1 MEGGIVSLAM
11 VSHVPWMLKFLNAVS
26 GGKEAIERARR
37 LGRRKVSERL
47 KLGARRKDLF
57 YYLTDEEGT
66 GRIRPSDAALTSDG
80 LLAIIAG
87 SDTTSTTFMALFWN
101 LVKNP
106 QAYARLQ
113 REIDANFARGELPC
127 DVNKMVEMGYL
138 NACISETL
146 RLFPALPSG
155 SPRYVPLGGGP
166 KVLGKQYALFNRISA
181 ARFDICTIS
190 VVPGMQVLLHTWAIH
205 RDPRYFS
212 PSPDSFIPE
221 RWLTPD
227 ELSRADIDV
236 FKVLPPETTVHD
248 INAYF
253 PFSIGPANCVGKNL
267 ALMEMRMVVCQLLHL
282 FRFSRFEGD
291 PVDEW
296 EHDLQEF
303 LIYKKPDV
311 FVRIERR

>member
-26 GGKEAIERARR
+26 GGKEAIERTCR
-37 LGRRKVSERL
+37 LRRRKVSERL
-47 KLGARRKDLF
+47 KLDASRKDLF
-57 YYLTDEEGT
+57 YYLTDEGGT
-66 GRIRPSDAALTSDG
+66 GRIRPSDAALASDG

-87 SDTTSTTFMALFWN
+87 SDTTSTTLTALFWN

-106 QAYARLQ
+106 QA
-113 REIDANFARGELPC
+113 
-127 DVNKMVEMGYL
+127 
-138 NACISETL
+138 SETL

-190 VVPGMQVLLHTWAIH
+190 VVPGTQVLLHTWAIH

-303 LIYKKPDV
+303 LIYKKPDI